1 MKTKTNLDN
10 EELEI
15 LDALNTNQL
24 ISSET
29 SSDDI
34 LNAKIAAL
42 NTINNFEEVR
52 IELPVRD
59 LQILKKKAL
68 QSGITYQNLITALI
82 HKYLDKLNV
91 TVVAD

>member
-1 MKTKTNLDN
+1 MKTKIKLDD

-15 LDALNTNQL
+15 LEALNNNKL
-24 ISSET
+24 VSSET
-29 SSDDI
+29 SSEDI
-34 LNAKIAAL
+34 TNAKIAAL
-42 NTINNFEEVR
+42 NTINSFEEVR
-52 IELPVRD
+52 IEIPVRD

-91 TVVAD
+91 TILTD